1 MEEVAWQALKDHVA
15 RLILVMIHVDN
26 TPRDYAWGSL
36 TDIAEL
42 RGTEPSGKPEAEL
55 WLGTHPGSPTQIATP
70 AEAAGAVTL
79 ADYLTTRGEKPLPYL
94 LKVLAAAH
102 PLSIQAHPSPEQAR
116 EGFARE
122 NAAGIAVDAPNRNY
136 RDDAHKPELIYALSD
151 TFEALCGFRDVEST
165 ITELENLAAANAQA
179 CAATSA
185 LAEFI
190 SQLSDRG
197 DGAIRWALDWALTG
211 DNAVAVVAEISI
223 AGKLV
228 KDSLLVELAEDY
240 PGDPG
245 IVVALLLNR
254 VTLRRGQALYL
265 PAGNMHAY
273 IRGLGIEL
281 MAASDNVLRGGL
293 TSKHVDVP
301 ELLSVV
307 SDKVVPVPILEP
319 TNVAPGVDLFVPN
332 VPDFAL
338 AHVVVTPETREADK
352 ISLSRH
358 AIVTCTAGNV
368 TLSGEESS
376 IELSQGQ
383 NAFISADERAIS
395 CVGDGE
401 LFIAL

>member
-1 MEEVAWQALKDHVA
+1 
-15 RLILVMIHVDN
+15 MIRVDN

-42 RGTEPSGKPEAEL
+42 RGKAPSGKPEAEL
-55 WLGTHPGSPTQIATP
+55 WLGTHPGSPTQIVNPEDA
-70 AEAAGAVTL
+70 AEAATI
-79 ADYLTTRGEKPLPYL
+79 ADYLEARGEQPLPYL

-122 NAAGIAVDAPNRNY
+122 NAAGIALDAPNRNY

-151 TFEALCGFRDVEST
+151 TFEALCGFRDVDLT
-165 ITELENLAAANAQA
+165 ISELENLAAANAQA

-185 LAEFI
+185 LAEFT
-190 SQLSDRG
+190 SQLSSQG
-197 DGAIRWALDWALTG
+197 DAAIRWALDWALSG
-211 DNAVAVVAEISI
+211 DNAAALVAEISL

-228 KDSLLVELAEDY
+228 KDALLVELAEDY

-254 VTLRRGQALYL
+254 VTLTKGQALYL

-319 TNVAPGVDLFVPN
+319 RNVAQGIDLFVPD
-332 VPDFAL
+332 VPDFVL
-338 AHVVVTPETREADK
+338 AHVVVTAGMSKSD
-352 ISLSRH
+352 SLSLTRH

-368 TLSGEESS
+368 TVEGSDSS
-376 IELSQGQ
+376 VELEQGQ
-383 NAFISADERAIS
+383 NAFISTEERSLSFA
-395 CVGDGE
+395 GEGE

>member
-1 MEEVAWQALKDHVA
+1 M
-15 RLILVMIHVDN
+15 MIRVEN

-42 RGTEPSGKPEAEL
+42 RGVAPSGKPEAEL
-55 WLGTHPGSPTQIATP
+55 WLGTHPGSPTRIVDSS
-70 AEAAGAVTL
+70 EAAGARTIVEFL
-79 ADYLTTRGEKPLPYL
+79 AARGEQPLPYL

-102 PLSIQAHPSPEQAR
+102 PLSIQAHPSPKQAR

-122 NAAGIAVDAPNRNY
+122 NAAGIGLDAPNRNY
-136 RDDAHKPELIYALSD
+136 RDDAHKPEMIYALSD
-151 TFEALCGFRDVEST
+151 TFEALCGFRDIELT
-165 ITELENLAAANAQA
+165 IAELETLAAANAQA
-179 CAATSA
+179 CAPTSA
-185 LAEFI
+185 LAEFTH
-190 SQLSDRG
+190 QLSERG
-197 DGAIRWALDWALTG
+197 DSAIRWALDWALTG
-211 DNAVAVVAEISI
+211 DNAGALVGEISL
-223 AGKLV
+223 AGKLI
-228 KDSLLVELAEDY
+228 KDSLLIELAEDY

-254 VTLRRGQALYL
+254 VTLTKGQALYL

-319 TNVAPGVDLFVPN
+319 VQVAQGIEVFTPD
-332 VPDFAL
+332 VPDFVL
-338 AHVVVTPETREADK
+338 AHVQVTSEMTQQDQL
-352 ISLSRH
+352 SLTRH

-368 TLSGEESS
+368 TISGLDSS
-376 IELSQGQ
+376 LKLSQGH
-383 NAFISADERAIS
+383 NAFISGEEQALS
-395 CVGDGE
+395 FSGDGE

>member
-1 MEEVAWQALKDHVA
+1 VVSAD
-15 RLILVMIHVDN
+15 
-26 TPRDYAWGSL
+26 
-36 TDIAEL
+36 
-42 RGTEPSGKPEAEL
+42 
-55 WLGTHPGSPTQIATP
+55 
-70 AEAAGAVTL
+70 AAGAATIADFL
-79 ADYLTTRGEKPLPYL
+79 ASRGEQPLPYL

-102 PLSIQAHPSPEQAR
+102 PLSIQAHPSPEQAQ

-122 NAAGIAVDAPNRNY
+122 NAAGIALDAPNRNY

-165 ITELENLAAANAQA
+165 ITELEALAAANAQA

-185 LAEFI
+185 LAEFTA
-190 SQLSDRG
+190 QL
-197 DGAIRWALDWALTG
+197 LDWTLTG
-211 DNAVAVVAEISI
+211 DNAAALVAEISI

-254 VTLRRGQALYL
+254 VTLRKGQALYL

-319 TNVAPGVDLFVPN
+319 TNVALGIDLFVPD
-332 VPDFAL
+332 VSDFAL
-338 AHVVVTPETREADK
+338 AHVVVTPETPETDK
-352 ISLSRH
+352 ISLTRH
-358 AIVTCTAGNV
+358 AIVTSTSGNV
-368 TLSGEESS
+368 TIHGTQSS
-376 IELSQGQ
+376 IDLVQGQ
-383 NAFISADERAIS
+383 NAFISAEEREIS
-395 CVGDGE
+395 FTGEGE

>member
-1 MEEVAWQALKDHVA
+1 
-15 RLILVMIHVDN
+15 MIRVDN

-42 RGTEPSGKPEAEL
+42 RGLAPTGSPQAEL
-55 WLGTHPGSPTQIATP
+55 WLGTHPGSPTQIVNP
-70 AEAAGAVTL
+70 AEAAGASTISEL
-79 ADYLTTRGEKPLPYL
+79 LSSRGEEPLPYL

-122 NAAGIAVDAPNRNY
+122 NAAGIALDAPHRNY

-151 TFEALCGFRDVEST
+151 TFEALCGFREIDLT
-165 ITELENLAAANAQA
+165 IAELETLAAANAQA
-179 CAATSA
+179 CSPTSA
-185 LAEFI
+185 LAEFTA
-190 SQLSDRG
+190 QLVERG

-211 DNAVAVVAEISI
+211 DNAAALVAEISV

-228 KDSLLVELAEDY
+228 KDSLLTELAQDY

-254 VTLRRGQALYL
+254 VTLTRGQALYL

-307 SDKVVPVPILEP
+307 SDQVVPVPLLTP
-319 TNVAPGVDLFVPN
+319 THVGAGIELFTPD
-332 VPDFAL
+332 VPDFVL
-338 AHVVVTPETREADK
+338 AHVLVTPGMSSSEQ
-352 ISLSRH
+352 ISLTRH

-368 TLSGEESS
+368 TLTGLESS
-376 IELSQGQ
+376 IELAQGQ
-383 NAFISADERAIS
+383 NAFISAEEGHIS
-395 CVGDGE
+395 FSGEGE

>member
-1 MEEVAWQALKDHVA
+1 
-15 RLILVMIHVDN
+15 MIRVDN

-42 RGTEPSGKPEAEL
+42 RGKAPSGKPEAEL
-55 WLGTHPGSPTQIATP
+55 WLGTHPGSPTQTVNP
-70 AEAAGAVTL
+70 EDVAGAATI
-79 ADYLTTRGEKPLPYL
+79 AEYLEARAEQPLPYL

-122 NAAGIAVDAPNRNY
+122 NAAGIALDAAHRNY

-151 TFEALCGFRDVEST
+151 TFEALCGFRDVDLT
-165 ITELENLAAANAQA
+165 ISELENLAAANAQA

-185 LAEFI
+185 LAEFTT
-190 SQLSDRG
+190 QLSSRG
-197 DGAIRWALDWALTG
+197 DEAIRWALDWVLTG
-211 DNAVAVVAEISI
+211 DNAAALVAEISL

-228 KDSLLVELAEDY
+228 KDALLVELAEDY

-254 VTLRRGQALYL
+254 VTLSKGQALYL

-319 TNVAPGVDLFVPN
+319 TNVAQGVDLFVPD

-338 AHVVVTPETREADK
+338 AHVVVTPETPKAEK
-352 ISLSRH
+352 ISLTRH

-368 TLSGEESS
+368 TLTGEESS
-376 IELSQGQ
+376 IELSQGH
-383 NAFISADERAIS
+383 NAFISAEEQAIS
-395 CVGDGE
+395 CVGNGE

>member
-1 MEEVAWQALKDHVA
+1 
-15 RLILVMIHVDN
+15 MIRVDN
-26 TPRDYAWGSL
+26 LPRDYAWGSL

-42 RGTEPSGKPEAEL
+42 RGQEPTGKPQAEL
-55 WLGTHPGSPTQIATP
+55 WLGTHPGSPTAIVNP
-70 AEAAGAVTL
+70 AEASGAATI
-79 ADYLTTRGEKPLPYL
+79 ADYLASRGEQPLPYL

-102 PLSIQAHPSPEQAR
+102 PLSIQAHPSPEQAQ

-122 NAAGIAVDAPNRNY
+122 NAAGIPLNAPHRNY

-151 TFEALCGFRDVEST
+151 TFEALCGFRDIELT
-165 ITELENLAAANAQA
+165 ISELETLASANAQA
-179 CAATSA
+179 CAPTSA
-185 LAEFI
+185 LAEFT
-190 SQLSDRG
+190 SELHTRG
-197 DGAIRWALDWALTG
+197 EGAIRWALDWALTG
-211 DNAVAVVAEISI
+211 DNAAALVAELGT

-228 KDSLLVELAEDY
+228 TDSLLIELAEDY

-254 VTLRRGQALYL
+254 VTLTKGQALYL

-293 TSKHVDVP
+293 TTKHVDVP

-319 TNVAPGVDLFVPN
+319 TTVSQGIDLFVPD
-332 VPDFAL
+332 VPDFVL
-338 AHVVVTPETREADK
+338 AHVTVTAESGDTGEL
-352 ISLSRH
+352 SLTRH

-368 TLSGEESS
+368 TIRGAASS
-376 IELSQGQ
+376 IELTQGQ
-383 NAFISADERAIS
+383 NAFVSAEEKDISFLGE
-395 CVGDGE
+395 GE
-401 LFIAL
+401 LFVAL

>member
-1 MEEVAWQALKDHVA
+1 
-15 RLILVMIHVDN
+15 MIRVDN
-26 TPRDYAWGSL
+26 SPRDYAWGSL

-42 RGTEPSGKPEAEL
+42 RGKAPTGKPEAEL
-55 WLGTHPGSPTQIATP
+55 WLGTHPGSPTQVVDPADAGGSATI
-70 AEAAGAVTL
+70 
-79 ADYLTTRGEKPLPYL
+79 ADYLAARGEQPLPYL

-122 NAAGIAVDAPNRNY
+122 NAAGIALDAPNRNY

-151 TFEALCGFRDVEST
+151 TFEALCGFREVEQT
-165 ITELENLAAANAQA
+165 ISKLESLAAANAQA
-179 CAATSA
+179 CAPTSA
-185 LAEFI
+185 LAEFTA
-190 SQLSDRG
+190 QLAQRG
-197 DGAIRWALDWALTG
+197 EGSIRWALDWALTG
-211 DNAVAVVAEISI
+211 DNASALVAEISQ

-228 KDSLLVELAEDY
+228 KDSLLIELAEDY

-254 VTLRRGQALYL
+254 VTLTKGQALYL

-319 TNVAPGVDLFVPN
+319 RNVAPGIDLFVPD
-332 VPDFAL
+332 VPDFVL
-338 AHVVVTPETREADK
+338 AHVEVSSKTSDSDTL
-352 ISLSRH
+352 SLTRH
-358 AIVTCTAGNV
+358 AIVTCTSGNV
-368 TLSGEESS
+368 TLRGAESS
-376 IELSQGQ
+376 LKLSQGE
-383 NAFISADERAIS
+383 NAFISAEEQAIS
-395 CVGDGE
+395 FSGAGE